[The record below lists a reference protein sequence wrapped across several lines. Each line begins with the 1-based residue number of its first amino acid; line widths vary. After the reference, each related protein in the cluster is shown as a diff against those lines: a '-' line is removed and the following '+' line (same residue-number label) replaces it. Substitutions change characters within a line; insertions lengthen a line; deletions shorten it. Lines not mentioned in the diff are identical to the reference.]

1 MQKILFLLLALILPL
16 SVFAQDTEKNESGE
30 NQPIYGCTQL

>member
-1 MQKILFLLLALILPL
+1 MKKIFFFLLASILPF

-30 NQPIYGCTQL
+30 NQPVYGCTQL